1 MTERLADLA
10 IREVVELHAFF
21 GVWLRPTNAT
31 GNNGSP
37 LDPAR
42 FERAFDPEF
51 RLVGPDG
58 GVRERATI
66 VAWLH
71 DLKGGRGADFSM
83 TVSDFRQVWS
93 QGDAILLEYVETQYL
108 QGKTTQRQS
117 TALLKRT
124 PEASAGTAPLGIVW
138 VHLQETWLQTVR

>member
-10 IREVVELHAFF
+10 IREVVELHEFF
-21 GVWLRPTNAT
+21 LAWLRPHAVSNSGGAK
-31 GNNGSP
+31 
-37 LDPAR
+37 LDPGR

-58 GVRERATI
+58 GVRDRAAI
-66 VAWLH
+66 VGWLH
-71 DLKGGRGADFSM
+71 DLSGGRGDDFRM
-83 TVSDFRQVWS
+83 EVSDFRPVWS

-117 TALLKRT
+117 TALLRRAPDT
-124 PEASAGTAPLGIVW
+124 PIGMLW
-138 VHLQETWLQTVR
+138 VHLQETWLQDVG

>member
-10 IREVVELHAFF
+10 IRECVELHEFF
-21 GVWLRPTNAT
+21 RAWLSPH
-31 GNNGSP
+31 NGSK

-42 FERAFDPEF
+42 FERAFDPDF

-58 GVRERATI
+58 GVRDRAAI
-66 VAWLH
+66 VGWLH
-71 DLKGGRGADFSM
+71 DLKEGRGADFRM
-83 TVSDFRQVWS
+83 EVSDFRPVWQ

-117 TALLKRT
+117 TALLKR
-124 PEASAGTAPLGIVW
+124 APDAPSGIAW
-138 VHLQETWLQTVR
+138 VHLQETWLQDVG

>member
-10 IREVVELHAFF
+10 IREVVELHDFF
-21 GVWLRPTNAT
+21 CAWLRPH
-31 GNNGSP
+31 NGSK
-37 LDPAR
+37 LDPGR

-58 GVRERATI
+58 GVRDRAAI
-66 VAWLH
+66 VGWLH
-71 DLKGGRGADFSM
+71 DLREGRGDDFRMEVADF
-83 TVSDFRQVWS
+83 RAVWQ

-117 TALLKRT
+117 TALLKRAAET
-124 PEASAGTAPLGIVW
+124 PVGTSPLGIIW
-138 VHLQETWLQTVR
+138 VHLQETWLQTV

>member
-10 IREVVELHAFF
+10 IKECVELHEFF
-21 GVWLRPTNAT
+21 RAWLTPH
-31 GNNGSP
+31 NGSK

-58 GVRERATI
+58 GVRDRAAI
-66 VAWLH
+66 VGWLH
-71 DLKGGRGADFSM
+71 DLKERRGADFRM
-83 TVSDFRQVWS
+83 EVSDFRPVWS

-117 TALLKRT
+117 TALLRR
-124 PEASAGTAPLGIVW
+124 APDAPIGIAW
-138 VHLQETWLQTVR
+138 VHLQETWLQDVE

>member
-1 MTERLADLA
+1 MSVRLADLA
-10 IREVVELHAFF
+10 IREVVELHEFF
-21 GVWLRPTNAT
+21 RVWLRPNST

-58 GVRERATI
+58 GVRDRAAI
-66 VAWLH
+66 VGWLH
-71 DLKGGRGADFSM
+71 DLKGGRGDDFRM
-83 TVSDFRQVWS
+83 EVSDFRTAWS

-117 TALLKRT
+117 TALLKRA
-124 PEASAGTAPLGIVW
+124 PNAPAGMAW
-138 VHLQETWLQTVR
+138 VHLQETWLQSVG

>member
-1 MTERLADLA
+1 MSERMADLA
-10 IREVVELHAFF
+10 IRECVELHEFF
-21 GVWLRPTNAT
+21 RAWLTPH
-31 GNNGSP
+31 NGLK

-58 GVRERATI
+58 GVRDRAAI
-66 VAWLH
+66 VGWLH
-71 DLKGGRGADFSM
+71 DLKEGRGADFRM
-83 TVSDFRQVWS
+83 EVSDFRPVWQ

-117 TALLKRT
+117 TALLKR
-124 PEASAGTAPLGIVW
+124 APDAPIGIVW
-138 VHLQETWLQTVR
+138 VHLQETWLQDVA

>member
-10 IREVVELHAFF
+10 IREVVELHDFF
-21 GVWLRPTNAT
+21 GAWLRPTNSSGT
-31 GNNGSP
+31 NGSP

-42 FERAFDPEF
+42 FERAFAPEF

-58 GVRERATI
+58 RARECANIT
-66 VAWLH
+66 AWLH
-71 DLKGGRGADFSM
+71 DLKGGRGADFRM
-83 TVSDFRQVWS
+83 EVSDFRPVWQ

-117 TALLKRT
+117 TALLKRA
-124 PEASAGTAPLGIVW
+124 PSAPAGIVW
-138 VHLQETWLQTVR
+138 VHLQETWLQTVG